1 MAYDITTADIESRW
15 RTLSTE
21 ESDLATT
28 LISDAILKIDLARP
42 QLAAAVTAGDV
53 SLQLVAM
60 AVVDIV
66 VRVLTNPDRLRS
78 TVIGADGSIS
88 VGYGL
93 ATEVDRA
100 RVAVGPGDLDA
111 IDAALRLASAG
122 PGIVTSRALVAYPE
136 SAPSMTTLPT
146 P

>member
-1 MAYDITTADIESRW
+1 MAYDITAADIESRW
-15 RTLSTE
+15 RALSDE
-21 ESDLATT
+21 ESDLATV
-28 LISDAILKIDLARP
+28 LISDAIVKIDLARP

-60 AVVDIV
+60 AVADIV
-66 VRVLTNPDRLRS
+66 IRVLTNPDRLRS

-100 RVAVGPGDLDA
+100 RVGIGAGDLDA
-111 IDAALRLASAG
+111 IDAALRAAATG
-122 PGIVTSRALVAYPE
+122 PAIVVSRALTAYPE
-136 SAPSMTTLPT
+136 TATSLTTLPT